1 MHFFESLRRLFHIIL
16 FLTKIILY
24 APPAPFSKGAF
35 RSDDSLC
42 YGESLP
48 CLKGAMVACGNR
60 LSPTEP
66 AGENETALAVVGFV
80 KRRKLN
86 LFMQLKYA

>member
-1 MHFFESLRRLFHIIL
+1 MWITFCAFESLRRLFHIIL
-16 FLTKIILY
+16 FLLKIILY

-35 RSDDSLC
+35 RSGDSLC

-48 CLKGAMVACGNR
+48 CLKGAMVAGGNR

-66 AGENETALAVVGFV
+66 AGENGTAHMIIILE
-80 KRRKLN
+80 KIII
-86 LFMQLKYA
+86 M